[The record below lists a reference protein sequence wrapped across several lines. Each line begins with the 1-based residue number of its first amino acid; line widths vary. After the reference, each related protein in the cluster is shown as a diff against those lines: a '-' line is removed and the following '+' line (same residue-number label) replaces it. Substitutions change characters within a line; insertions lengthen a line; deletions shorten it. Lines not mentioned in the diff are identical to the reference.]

1 MTNIILVVLAVVRLI
16 LMIGGWGFMIYKDIR
31 DDIRNERE
39 RKTKLEKNKEQLMR
53 RRWQYATV
61 SLSWRNLYGND
72 KRDVD

>member
-39 RKTKLEKNKEQLMR
+39 RKTKLEKNKE
-53 RRWQYATV
+53 
-61 SLSWRNLYGND
+61 
-72 KRDVD
+72 